1 MIINEK
7 YKTQFRLQELFD
19 EFNSLPT
26 QNERILF
33 FDNPENISKMS
44 EFDIN
49 IKNCKKAQI
58 KIWDNAFTKRPW
70 TSL

>member
-1 MIINEK
+1 MIINDK

-26 QNERILF
+26 QNEWILF

-49 IKNCKKAQI
+49 IKNCKKYFKTSIERI
-58 KIWDNAFTKRPW
+58 KTY
-70 TSL
+70 